1 MQLNEQK
8 NNLIFKKDTHQY
20 FLNKEEKISVSKI
33 IQYYLYEDKNPY
45 ENIPFDRLENAR
57 LRGETVH
64 KVAELYFK
72 NININNIKDKLLNN
86 IQHLFNKNYL
96 QYCENLLNNLQE
108 FKVNTKYICEQVFTY
123 DIIAG
128 TPDLIYKE
136 NNLYTIID
144 FKTLSNMYKE
154 NKEKSILQLT
164 AYYWILKNNGFNL
177 SNTHYIYWIQKD
189 NVEKILVEITDELV
203 YEWEM
208 AIALWKENH

>member
-1 MQLNEQK
+1 MQLK

-20 FLNKEEKISVSKI
+20 FLNKQEKISVSKI
-33 IQYYLYEDKNPY
+33 IQYYLYENKNPY

>member
-1 MQLNEQK
+1 MQLN

-20 FLNKEEKISVSKI
+20 FIKNKELISVSKI

-128 TPDLIYKE
+128 TPDLIYK
-136 NNLYTIID
+136 YWA
-144 FKTLSNMYKE
+144 
-154 NKEKSILQLT
+154 NK
-164 AYYWILKNNGFNL
+164 
-177 SNTHYIYWIQKD
+177 IY
-189 NVEKILVEITDELV
+189 V
-203 YEWEM
+203 
-208 AIALWKENH
+208 

>member
-1 MQLNEQK
+1 MQLK

-20 FLNKEEKISVSKI
+20 FLNKQEKISVSKI

>member
-1 MQLNEQK
+1 MQLN

-20 FLNKEEKISVSKI
+20 FIKNKELISVSKI